1 MFAVRLLPRSQFMDD
16 RVVIT
21 GIGMVTAVGQDRE
34 STWHAVKAG
43 HNGVRKLCGM
53 PGIPDGLLLGA
64 TVEGI
69 PLDRF
74 GDRNFPI
81 AMAAARE
88 ALEDS
93 RLDLRRCDRSRIA
106 SSYGTCGGPTPWMAG
121 EYARREGT
129 TQIKPWWE
137 NLLYSA
143 VPTRVANRLGIY
155 GPRLVNSTACATGSI
170 ATINGMRAILDGQ
183 ADIAFVGSAQTLHP
197 ILSAGFYNMRVL
209 ANADDPAVACRPFDA
224 NRTGFVMGEG
234 AATLVLERLSSARA
248 RGASI
253 YAEILGGALMSDSTH
268 VTDLSADSRPLT
280 HLLDRTL
287 RKANLVPSDVAY
299 INAHGT
305 GTKQNDAMET
315 RGIRAAFGSA
325 ANHLCI
331 STIKANLGHLVNA
344 AGAVELAITA
354 MALRDG
360 FAPPTVNL
368 THPDPDC
375 DLDCVPLIGRRRALE
390 HAVKISIAFGGHL
403 AAIALRRWSGAGERC
418 EPAPAAMLRLAA

>member
-1 MFAVRLLPRSQFMDD
+1 MED

-21 GIGMVTAVGQDRE
+21 GIGMVTAVGHDRE
-34 STWHAVKAG
+34 STWRAVKAG

-64 TVEGI
+64 TVEGV
-69 PLDRF
+69 PRDRF

-81 AMAAARE
+81 AIAAARE
-88 ALEDS
+88 ALADS

-106 SSYGTCGGPTPWMAG
+106 SSYGTCGGPTPWMAE

-143 VPTRVANRLGIY
+143 VPTRVANRLGIF
-155 GPRLVNSTACATGSI
+155 GPRLVNSTACATGAI

-209 ANADDPAVACRPFDA
+209 ANADDPAAACRPFDA

-248 RGASI
+248 RRASI
-253 YAEILGGALMSDSTH
+253 YAEILGGALLSDSTH

-287 RKANLVPSDVAY
+287 RQSNLVPSDVAY

-325 ANHLCI
+325 ANRLCV

-375 DLDCVPLIGRRRALE
+375 DLDCVPLVGRRRALE

>member
-1 MFAVRLLPRSQFMDD
+1 MDD

-21 GIGMVTAVGQDRE
+21 GIGIVSAVGRTRE
-34 STWHAVKAG
+34 STWNAVKAG
-43 HNGVRKLCGM
+43 KNGVRKLCGM

-64 TVEGI
+64 TVEGV

-81 AMAAARE
+81 ALAAARE

-93 RLDLRRCDRSRIA
+93 RLDLKRVDRSRIA
-106 SSYGTCGGPTPWMAG
+106 SSYGTCGGPTPWMAE
-121 EYARREGT
+121 EYARREGS

-155 GPRLVNSTACATGSI
+155 GPRLVNSTACATGTI
-170 ATINGMRAILDGQ
+170 ATINGMRTILDGQ

-209 ANADDPAVACRPFDA
+209 ANADDPSAACRPFDA

-253 YAEILGGALMSDSTH
+253 YAEVLGGALMSDSTH

-287 RKANLVPSDVAY
+287 RKSNLAPSDIGY

-325 ANHLCI
+325 ANNLCV

-375 DLDCVPLIGRRRALE
+375 DLDCVPLIGRRRPFE
-390 HAVKISIAFGGHL
+390 HAMKISIAFGGHL
-403 AAIALRRWSGAGERC
+403 AAVALRRWSGAGERV
-418 EPAPAAMLRLAA
+418 EPAPAAMVRLAA

>member
-1 MFAVRLLPRSQFMDD
+1 MED

-21 GIGMVTAVGQDRE
+21 GIGMVTAVGHDRE
-34 STWHAVKAG
+34 STWRAVKAG

-64 TVEGI
+64 TVEGV
-69 PLDRF
+69 PRDRF

-88 ALEDS
+88 ALADS

-106 SSYGTCGGPTPWMAG
+106 SSYGTCGGPTPWMAE

-143 VPTRVANRLGIY
+143 VPTRVANRLGIF
-155 GPRLVNSTACATGSI
+155 GPRLVNSTACATGAI

-209 ANADDPAVACRPFDA
+209 ANADDPAAACRPFDA

-253 YAEILGGALMSDSTH
+253 YAEILGGALLSDSTH

-287 RKANLVPSDVAY
+287 RQSNLVPSDVAY

-315 RGIRAAFGSA
+315 RGIRAAFGAA
-325 ANHLCI
+325 ANRLCV

-375 DLDCVPLIGRRRALE
+375 DLDCVPLVGRRRALE

>member
-1 MFAVRLLPRSQFMDD
+1 MDD

-21 GIGMVTAVGQDRE
+21 GIGMVSAVGRTRE
-34 STWHAVKAG
+34 STWNAVKAG
-43 HNGVRKLCGM
+43 KNGVRKLCGM

-64 TVEGI
+64 TVEGV

-81 AMAAARE
+81 AMAAAQE
-88 ALEDS
+88 ALADS
-93 RLDLRRCDRSRIA
+93 RLDLKRCDRSRIA
-106 SSYGTCGGPTPWMAG
+106 SSYGTCGGPTPWMAE

-155 GPRLVNSTACATGSI
+155 GPRLVNSTACATGTI
-170 ATINGMRAILDGQ
+170 ATINGMRSILDGQ

-209 ANADDPAVACRPFDA
+209 ANADDPAAACRPFDA

-287 RKANLVPSDVAY
+287 RKSNLVPSDVAY

-325 ANHLCI
+325 ANRLCV

-375 DLDCVPLIGRRRALE
+375 DLDCIPLVGRRRALE

-418 EPAPAAMLRLAA
+418 EPAPATMVRLAA

>member
-1 MFAVRLLPRSQFMDD
+1 MDD

-21 GIGMVTAVGQDRE
+21 GIGMVSAVGRTRE
-34 STWHAVKAG
+34 STWSAVKAG
-43 HNGVRKLCGM
+43 KNGVRKLCGM

-64 TVEGI
+64 TVEGV

-81 AMAAARE
+81 AMAAAQE
-88 ALEDS
+88 ALADS
-93 RLDLRRCDRSRIA
+93 RLDLKRCDRSRIA
-106 SSYGTCGGPTPWMAG
+106 SSYGTCGGPTPWMAE

-155 GPRLVNSTACATGSI
+155 GPRLVNSTACATGTI
-170 ATINGMRAILDGQ
+170 ATINGMRSILDGQ

-209 ANADDPAVACRPFDA
+209 ANADDPAAACRPFDA

-287 RKANLVPSDVAY
+287 RKSNLVPSDVAY

-325 ANHLCI
+325 ANRLCV

-375 DLDCVPLIGRRRALE
+375 DLDCIPLVGRRRALE

-418 EPAPAAMLRLAA
+418 EPTPATMVRLAA

>member
-1 MFAVRLLPRSQFMDD
+1 MDD

-21 GIGMVTAVGQDRE
+21 GIGMVSAVGRTRE
-34 STWHAVKAG
+34 STWNAVKAG
-43 HNGVRKLCGM
+43 KNGVRKLCGM

-64 TVEGI
+64 TVEGV

-81 AMAAARE
+81 AMAAAQE
-88 ALEDS
+88 ALADS
-93 RLDLRRCDRSRIA
+93 RLDLKRCDRSRIA
-106 SSYGTCGGPTPWMAG
+106 SSYGTCGGPTPWMAE

-155 GPRLVNSTACATGSI
+155 GPRLVNSTACATGTI
-170 ATINGMRAILDGQ
+170 ATINGMRSILDGQ

-209 ANADDPAVACRPFDA
+209 ANADDPAAACRPFDA

-287 RKANLVPSDVAY
+287 RKSNLVPSDVAY

-325 ANHLCI
+325 ANRLCV

-375 DLDCVPLIGRRRALE
+375 DLDCIPLVGRRRALE

-418 EPAPAAMLRLAA
+418 EPTPATMVRLAA